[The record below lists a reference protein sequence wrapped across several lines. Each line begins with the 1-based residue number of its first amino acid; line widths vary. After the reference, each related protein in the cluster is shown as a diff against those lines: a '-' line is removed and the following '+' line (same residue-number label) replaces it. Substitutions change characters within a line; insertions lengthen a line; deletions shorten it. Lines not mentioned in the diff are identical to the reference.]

1 MIDIDA
7 HPVNCKKKNM
17 QTGNNDYIY
26 NKSKKKEVKC
36 LCQTFKYIYFPLCT
50 FTAHLKAQ
58 SALPELTKY
67 PLTHMYTLFSSSY
80 LTRHQRMWHTRFFCY
95 ERRIKVL

>member
-1 MIDIDA
+1 MYLY
-7 HPVNCKKKNM
+7 
-17 QTGNNDYIY
+17 TYS
-26 NKSKKKEVKC
+26 KSEKKEVKC

-67 PLTHMYTLFSSSY
+67 PLAHMYTLFS
-80 LTRHQRMWHTRFFCY
+80 R
-95 ERRIKVL
+95 RRILRVINVCGTLDFSVTNGE